1 MTEEIS
7 KVIAALERNSIKG
20 LYAENSAEACRL
32 VRELLP
38 KGAVISS
45 GGSVSLMQSGVYDII
60 TGSDYNY
67 LDRTSDPEA
76 VKKAFTAD
84 YYFMGC
90 NAVTA
95 DGVLYNVDGYANRVS
110 ALAFG
115 PSRVIII
122 AGINKIVKD
131 LDEAVYRVK
140 TVAAPLNA
148 KRLGC
153 DTYCAKTGRCVSL
166 LKEHPQM
173 SDGCDSEKRICCT
186 YTVAARQRI
195 KDRITVIIVNEEL
208 GL

>member
-1 MTEEIS
+1 
-7 KVIAALERNSIKG
+7 
-20 LYAENSAEACRL
+20 
-32 VRELLP
+32 
-38 KGAVISS
+38 
-45 GGSVSLMQSGVYDII
+45 
-60 TGSDYNY
+60 
-67 LDRTSDPEA
+67 
-76 VKKAFTAD
+76 
-84 YYFMGC
+84 MGC

-122 AGINKIVKD
+122 AGTNKIVKD

>member
-20 LYAENSAEACRL
+20 LYAADSAEACRL
-32 VRELLP
+32 VHELLP

-45 GGSVSLMQSGVYDII
+45 GGSVSLRQSGVYDII

-122 AGINKIVKD
+122 AGTNKIVKD
-131 LDEAVYRVK
+131 LDE
-140 TVAAPLNA
+140 AAPLNA